1 MKGKSKMSKARSVS
15 ARIKR
20 KTLRK
25 RSDDPFE
32 GKGLIRENEF
42 LFGKDFAINT
52 DPGFGPL
59 PEDKTQRDKEI
70 AFRLMC
76 LDGRT
81 RCQAAMIAFLERK
94 VRELSAQV
102 QGGVAWLPPRP
113 LEVCQTLRK
122 EDIR

>member
-1 MKGKSKMSKARSVS
+1 MGKARSVS
-15 ARIKR
+15 ARTKR

-25 RSDDPFE
+25 RSDDPFDW
-32 GKGLIRENEF
+32 KGLIRENEF

-59 PEDKTQRDKEI
+59 PKDKTQCDKEI

-81 RCQAAMIAFLERK
+81 RCQAALVAFLERK
-94 VRELSAQV
+94 VRELLAQI
-102 QGGVAWLPPRP
+102 QCGVALLPPRP
-113 LEVCQTLRK
+113 LEVRQTLRR
-122 EDIR
+122 EDVR

>member
-42 LFGKDFAINT
+42 LFGKDIAINT

-59 PEDKTQRDKEI
+59 PEDKAEREKEI

>member
-1 MKGKSKMSKARSVS
+1 MSKARRVS
-15 ARIKR
+15 ARTKR
-20 KTLRK
+20 KARRK
-25 RSDDPFE
+25 RPDDLFDE
-32 GKGLIRENEF
+32 KGLIRENEF

-59 PEDKTQRDKEI
+59 PEDKAQREKEI

-94 VRELSAQV
+94 VRELSAQI
-102 QGGVAWLPPRP
+102 QGGIGLLPPRP
-113 LEVCQTLRK
+113 LEVHQTLRK

>member
-1 MKGKSKMSKARSVS
+1 MKGKPKMSKARSAS

-59 PEDKTQRDKEI
+59 PEDKAQRDKEI

-94 VRELSAQV
+94 VRELSARM
-102 QGGVAWLPPRP
+102 QGGVALIPPRP
-113 LEVCQTLRK
+113 LEVRQDLRK

>member
-1 MKGKSKMSKARSVS
+1 MGKARSVS
-15 ARIKR
+15 ARTKR

-25 RSDDPFE
+25 RSDDPFD

-59 PEDKTQRDKEI
+59 PKDKAERDKEI

-94 VRELSAQV
+94 VRELSAQI
-102 QGGVAWLPPRP
+102 QGGIGLLPPRP
-113 LEVCQTLRK
+113 LEVRQDLRK

>member
-1 MKGKSKMSKARSVS
+1 MKGKSRMSRARSVS
-15 ARIKR
+15 ARTKR

-25 RSDDPFE
+25 RSADPFDE
-32 GKGLIRENEF
+32 KGLIRENEF
-42 LFGKDFAINT
+42 LFGKDFAINA

-59 PEDKTQRDKEI
+59 PEDKAQRDKEI

-94 VRELSAQV
+94 VRELAAQI
-102 QGGVAWLPPRP
+102 QGGIGLLPSRP
-113 LEVCQTLRK
+113 LEVRQTLRK

>member
-1 MKGKSKMSKARSVS
+1 MGKARNVS
-15 ARIKR
+15 ARTKR

-25 RSDDPFE
+25 RSDDPFD

-59 PEDKTQRDKEI
+59 PADKAQRDKEI

-81 RCQAAMIAFLERK
+81 RCQAALVAFLERK
-94 VRELSAQV
+94 VRELLAQI
-102 QGGVAWLPPRP
+102 QCGVALLPPRP
-113 LEVCQTLRK
+113 LEVRQTLRR
-122 EDIR
+122 EDVR

>member
-1 MKGKSKMSKARSVS
+1 MSKSTSVYV
-15 ARIKR
+15 RTKR

-25 RSDDPFE
+25 RSDDPFD

-59 PEDKTQRDKEI
+59 PEDKAQRDKEI

-81 RCQAAMIAFLERK
+81 RCQAALVAFLERK
-94 VRELSAQV
+94 VRELSAQI
-102 QGGVAWLPPRP
+102 QDGVVLLPPRP
-113 LEVCQTLRK
+113 LEVRQTLRR
-122 EDIR
+122 EDVR

>member
-1 MKGKSKMSKARSVS
+1 MSKSRSVS
-15 ARIKR
+15 ARTKR

-25 RSDDPFE
+25 RSDDPFD

-59 PEDKTQRDKEI
+59 PTDKAQRDKEI

-76 LDGRT
+76 LDRRT
-81 RCQAAMIAFLERK
+81 RCQAALVAFLERK
-94 VRELSAQV
+94 VRELSAQI
-102 QGGVAWLPPRP
+102 QGGVALLPPRP
-113 LEVCQTLRK
+113 LEVRQTLRR
-122 EDIR
+122 EDVR

>member
-1 MKGKSKMSKARSVS
+1 MGKARNVS
-15 ARIKR
+15 ARTKR

-25 RSDDPFE
+25 RSDDPFD

-59 PEDKTQRDKEI
+59 PADNAQRDKEI
-70 AFRLMC
+70 SFRLMC

-81 RCQAAMIAFLERK
+81 RCQAALVAFLERK
-94 VRELSAQV
+94 VRELLAQI
-102 QGGVAWLPPRP
+102 QCGVALLPPRP
-113 LEVCQTLRK
+113 LEVRQTLRR
-122 EDIR
+122 EDVR